1 MLVWPQTELGCAAV
15 TNRTSS
21 CVKSTP
27 TASAC
32 SACTQTMHDA
42 DYDAGWHDITD
53 AGWHNT
59 IDGISLWMTAWRGPA
74 YMQLLTNPWMEFL

>member
-1 MLVWPQTELGCAAV
+1 
-15 TNRTSS
+15 
-21 CVKSTP
+21 
-27 TASAC
+27 
-32 SACTQTMHDA
+32 MHDA